1 MWQEVRKQTRRAEV
15 AEKRLNLLQKSLEE
29 TEDANIRLEATNLTL
44 QSDNERL
51 RALLIEAKAG
61 VAVLSRPG
69 VEYARSCH
77 ELFSSEADSATEV
90 VINVLFLLS
99 SRSFRQHTI
108 SFWKRKR
115 R

>member
-1 MWQEVRKQTRRAEV
+1 MQTRRAEV
-15 AEKRLNLLQKSLEE
+15 AEKRLDLLQKSFED
-29 TEDANIRLEATNLTL
+29 TEDANISLEAANLTL

-61 VAVLSRPG
+61 TVVVPHPG

-77 ELFSSEADSATEV
+77 ELSSVTNSAIDL
-90 VINVLFLLS
+90 VINVLLPLS
-99 SRSFRQHTI
+99 SHSFRQHTI
-108 SFWKRKR
+108 SSWKRKR

>member
-29 TEDANIRLEATNLTL
+29 TEDANLRHEAANLTL

-77 ELFSSEADSATEV
+77 ELSSEADSETEV